1 LTGRGPTR
9 GATADALDLVVFNT
23 LNWTRTDPVIT
34 TLEFPLGI
42 PTRGNPPRDDSKQL
56 RGFRITDLA
65 GEEIPFAVTK
75 VETAIRQVLNPHE
88 LNLDQW
94 VQRFTIEFIA
104 EDVPACGYKTY
115 TLTPQSSMPQ
125 YAPEHETRW
134 PDHRLAF
141 TDDGEV
147 GDEYLHRAP
156 CSDSEYHLSLHG
168 DYSVEANAARYSR
181 RYVRDW

>member
-56 RGFRITDLA
+56 CGFRLTDLA
-65 GEEIPFAVTK
+65 GEEIPFAITNI
-75 VETAIRQVLNPHE
+75 ETTIRQVLNPHE

-104 EDVPACGYKTY
+104 EDVPACGYKSY
-115 TLTPQSSMPQ
+115 RITPQPTMVKSPVLYSDGW
-125 YAPEHETRW
+125 PENS
-134 PDHRLAF
+134 LVYS
-141 TDDGEV
+141 DDGEV
-147 GDEYLHRAP
+147 GDEYLH
-156 CSDSEYHLSLHG
+156 H
-168 DYSVEANAARYSR
+168 
-181 RYVRDW
+181 